1 MPASKVQL
9 SGGAFQDALG
19 NVVANGYII
28 MQLSQDAQV
37 TGASPEIQITAGRT
51 LKINLDSSGNINASP
66 AQSVWPND
74 VLTPANTYYIVS
86 VYTAAGQL
94 VWGPNSQ
101 QVLSSPSPYDVG
113 AGWSPARVNINSAA
127 VTTYDIGVFFPGP
140 VSNNQ
145 LLLLLP
151 VERQVNF
158 AVNMVPSV
166 SACGTNP
173 TASVT
178 LTLNRNGSSIGTLI
192 VNTSGVGT
200 FATSATTFNA
210 GDVLTIV
217 GPVTADTTY
226 ADVGITLSGTTPGSS
241 S

>member
-51 LKINLDSSGNINASP
+51 LKVTLDGSGNVNASP

-86 VYTAAGQL
+86 VYTASGQL
-94 VWGPNSQ
+94 VWGPNAQ

-113 AGWSPARVNINSAA
+113 AGWSPARVNVNSAA
-127 VTTYDIGVFFPGP
+127 VTTYDIGVFFPGQMTN
-140 VSNNQ
+140 SQ

-173 TASVT
+173 TASTT
-178 LTLNRNGSSIGTLI
+178 LTLKRNGTSFGTLI

-217 GPVTADTTY
+217 GPGTADTTY